1 MSYLFLLTFFF
12 AAAHFHL
19 GSRQHF
25 SSHHRYKIVTFF
37 FQRNWSPL
45 FFISRCSSFSFIH
58 VNIDI
63 KIQSKEIIGFVVVV
77 FFLSKSPGGH
87 AIYPRNARVL
97 ETQNFTPA
105 YMKGVDVRTD
115 VRTIFS
121 EPKFLGCID
130 NQIFLPVV
138 LRCALRARESSAK
151 NTNFLTENVNSSL
164 IYHGSP
170 KPNSTENEIYLI

>member
-12 AAAHFHL
+12 LAAAHFHL
-19 GSRQHF
+19 GGRQHF
-25 SSHHRYKIVTFF
+25 SFSHHRYKIVTFF

-45 FFISRCSSFSFIH
+45 FFISRSSSFSFIH
-58 VNIDI
+58 VNVDI

-97 ETQNFTPA
+97 ETQTFTAA

-121 EPKFLGCID
+121 EP
-130 NQIFLPVV
+130 
-138 LRCALRARESSAK
+138 
-151 NTNFLTENVNSSL
+151 NFLDSQITKFSYPWCSAARFGRGRASL
-164 IYHGSP
+164 
-170 KPNSTENEIYLI
+170 KTQTFLLKT